1 MVNCPGYDEQQSLR
15 EGGGVEAQTHACTHT
30 QIPHTHMHTPPPP
43 PPATYMHTY
52 THANE
57 LFLAVV
63 YGITKSHTMIISPP
77 PSLSKTMSY
86 YVAVAS
92 LQLAI

>member
-30 QIPHTHMHTPPPP
+30 QITHTCKPPP

-63 YGITKSHTMIISPP
+63 YEITKSHTMIIPP
-77 PSLSKTMSY
+77 PTSLSKTVSY